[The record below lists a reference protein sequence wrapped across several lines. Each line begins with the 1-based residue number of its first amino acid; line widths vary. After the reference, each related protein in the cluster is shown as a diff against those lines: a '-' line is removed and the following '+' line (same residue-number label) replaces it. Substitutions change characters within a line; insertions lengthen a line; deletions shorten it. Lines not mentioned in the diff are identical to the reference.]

1 MGGKSQNGQ
10 GKTERRSGVKERA
23 WPWKAA
29 LQELK
34 VFSLDLVSESFHTAA
49 LWGALFWVRPNVHD
63 QEHSFLVALV
73 GALWD

>member
-10 GKTERRSGVKERA
+10 GKTERRSGVQERA

-34 VFSLDLVSESFHTAA
+34 VFSLDLVSESLHSSA
-49 LWGALFWVRPNVHD
+49 L
-63 QEHSFLVALV
+63 
-73 GALWD
+73 